1 MAFLTILAIG
11 TFGLLLAGLSH
22 ISISRERK
30 ALLDARAR
38 LAEVE
43 AAKVGT
49 ETKAASARDLALSA
63 LVLRAG
69 LPRNAQAAAKQYR
82 RVKGKM

>member
-11 TFGLLLAGLSH
+11 TFGLLLVGLSH

-38 LAEVE
+38 LAEGE
-43 AAKVGT
+43 AAKAAT
-49 ETKAASARDLALSA
+49 ETKAASAREVSPAA
-63 LVLRAG
+63 MVRRAG
-69 LPRNAQAAAKQYR
+69 VVRSVPGVAKHYR
-82 RVKGKM
+82 RVRGKA